1 MKVAFCILSFLESI
15 LLQMERLLRT
25 RPGGV
30 VRKLLD
36 QPDPGWRF
44 LRGCLMLLDPKD
56 LKACRQSC
64 KSLNNFIKSEVWGTE
79 GGKKLVT
86 QKLVNRWMTADA
98 GQRSW

>member
-15 LLQMERLLRT
+15 LLQMERVLRT

-36 QPDPGWRF
+36 QPDPGWEI
-44 LRGCLMLLDPKD
+44 LRDSLMLLDPKD
-56 LKACRQSC
+56 LKACRQSY
-64 KSLNNFIKSEVWGTE
+64 KRLNEFIKSEVWGTE

-86 QKLVNRWMTADA
+86 QKLIN
-98 GQRSW
+98 

>member
-15 LLQMERLLRT
+15 LLQMEQVLRT

-30 VRKLLD
+30 VGKLMAK
-36 QPDPGWRF
+36 PDPGWRF

-64 KSLNNFIKSEVWGTE
+64 KSLNNFIKHQLSFWQTSSNQIYIYIYISS
-79 GGKKLVT
+79 KYAT
-86 QKLVNRWMTADA
+86 TPQ
-98 GQRSW
+98 